1 MNADQREAIRNK
13 IERVEGEISREQ
25 LRNYYVEPFDKT
37 DTRVRKI
44 FHLSEKIKR
53 LKEGL

>member
-1 MNADQREAIRNK
+1 MNPDQRQAIRNE
-13 IERVEGEISREQ
+13 IERLEGEISREQ
-25 LRNYYVEPFDKT
+25 LRNYYVEPFDRT

-44 FHLSEKIKR
+44 FHLSERIKR